1 MIIMMTSLGDKNML
15 DVILESLCISQ
26 ACSGL
31 VQAALAKSQSIASEM
46 SSPEEHWAL
55 LV

>member
-1 MIIMMTSLGDKNML
+1 MTSLGDKNML
-15 DVILESLCISQ
+15 DIIWNLCISQ

-31 VQAALAKSQSIASEM
+31 VQAALAKSQSIASET